1 MRNNGIHF
9 YLCENM
15 LFRFHPLRRLLAPS
29 ITDVRNAASR
39 LILIGVV
46 AAAVLGAALG
56 SSSVFAYDDRVALVI
71 GNDAYPTDPLKNAQN
86 DARAV
91 AKTLSDLGFKVVVKT
106 NADIV
111 TMRSAAVEFTKV
123 LEGAKAAVLYYA
135 GHGIQ
140 YRDKNFMVP
149 IDAKFTSEA
158 EIVYNA
164 VEVGQILESMDD
176 AKVPFKFVIL
186 DACRNNPFSNVFAA
200 TGLAKISKVP
210 PGTIVA
216 YAAAAGAVA
225 LDGDG
230 VNGLYTKHLL
240 ETIRNP
246 EFQAGLMFQRVQ
258 TAVAQESGNKQLPE
272 LYSTPLPRGAFF
284 FAERA
289 SPVQAVSQ
297 AGGSTSN
304 SAVSGDAQAGLDR
317 EFWTSIKDSKNIKDF
332 QAYLESFPSGAF
344 APLVRNRIDGLKQ
357 AQSQIAAAPLSAAS
371 TTVAPVL
378 VAEAPAASPVTKIEV
393 TKPIP
398 IAIPKPE
405 PALAAAPIQV
415 ALTST
420 SVGTNVAASETRG
433 IEARPTPTVTPAA
446 PVPAPTIVPAIVSA
460 VVPTPRPIIVASL
473 SPDQKTSAPLPS
485 AAPKILAGLIEFP
498 DGARYNG
505 EYKED
510 KDKTKILHGPGE
522 YTSTA
527 FRYKGD
533 FKDGK
538 KQGRGVYEWANGD
551 RFDGDFT
558 DDSPNGRGIWIFAS
572 GDKYE
577 GEVKNSSVVG
587 KGVFITKNGDKIDG
601 TFADAKANGRV
612 LYVFANGDKYEGEM
626 LQGRMTG
633 KGIYVSKS
641 GDRTEAN
648 FVDGNAQGKGTYYF
662 SNGDR
667 YEGDIKVGA
676 LTGQG
681 SYFYSNGLRSDGE
694 YVNGVLKGNGAF
706 YFNDGSWFE
715 GQFEDGLRR
724 AKGRVISKDGT
735 KRVAEMVDGV
745 VKIIE

>member
-1 MRNNGIHF
+1 
-9 YLCENM
+9 M
-15 LFRFHPLRRLLAPS
+15 LVRSHPFCRFLTTSIAGARCLSSFSSLSARL
-29 ITDVRNAASR
+29 V
-39 LILIGVV
+39 LIGVSV
-46 AAAVLGAALG
+46 CAALG
-56 SSSVFAYDDRVALVI
+56 ITLGSSTAFAYDDRVALVI

-149 IDAKFTSEA
+149 VDAKFTSEA

-289 SPVQAVSQ
+289 SLTQAASHSGGQ
-297 AGGSTSN
+297 AGGGGN

-357 AQSQIAAAPLSAAS
+357 AQSQVAAAPLSAAS

-378 VAEAPAASPVTKIEV
+378 VAEAPAAPVIIKVEV
-393 TKPIP
+393 AKSAPVP
-398 IAIPKPE
+398 VPKSE
-405 PALAAAPIQV
+405 PVLAAAPVQV
-415 ALTST
+415 ASIGSGML
-420 SVGTNVAASETRG
+420 ASETRG
-433 IEARPTPTVTPAA
+433 IEPRPTPTATPTTAST
-446 PVPAPTIVPAIVSA
+446 PPIVPAPA
-460 VVPTPRPIIVASL
+460 RIIVASL
-473 SPDQKTSAPLPS
+473 SPDQKTPILQGL

-522 YTSTA
+522 YISTA

-558 DDSPNGRGIWIFAS
+558 EDSPDGRGIWIFAS

-587 KGVFITKNGDKIDG
+587 KGVFTTKNGDRIDG
-601 TFADAKANGRV
+601 TFANAKANGRV
-612 LYVFANGDKYEGEM
+612 LYAFANGDKYEGEM

-641 GDRTEAN
+641 GDRTDAN

-676 LTGQG
+676 LTGKG
-681 SYFYSNGLRSDGE
+681 NYFYSNGLRSDGE

-715 GQFEDGLRR
+715 GLFEDGMRR
-724 AKGRVISKDGT
+724 AKGRVIQKDGS
-735 KRVAEMVDGV
+735 KREAEMVDGV

>member
-1 MRNNGIHF
+1 
-9 YLCENM
+9 M
-15 LFRFHPLRRLLAPS
+15 LFLSHKTLRFANKSIALLLTVLPLTAAWFSPS
-29 ITDVRNAASR
+29 AY
-39 LILIGVV
+39 
-46 AAAVLGAALG
+46 
-56 SSSVFAYDDRVALVI
+56 AYDDRVALVI

-149 IDAKFTSEA
+149 VDAKFTSEA

-216 YAAAAGAVA
+216 YAAAAGAIA

-230 VNGLYTKHLL
+230 INGLYTKHLL

-246 EFQAGLMFQRVQ
+246 DFQAGLMFQRVQ

-284 FAERA
+284 FAERGA
-289 SPVQAVSQ
+289 PAVQPVAQSG
-297 AGGSTSN
+297 AGG
-304 SAVSGDAQAGLDR
+304 VSSDTHAGLDR

-344 APLVRNRIDGLKQ
+344 APLVRNRIDSLKQ
-357 AQSQIAAAPLSAAS
+357 AQSQVAAVPLSAAPPN
-371 TTVAPVL
+371 TAPVL
-378 VAEAPAASPVTKIEV
+378 VAEAPARPAAPSSVVAEAAKVEMAQGEPPRAV
-393 TKPIP
+393 P
-398 IAIPKPE
+398 PKVVSRPE
-405 PALAAAPIQV
+405 PIQV
-415 ALTST
+415 ASITP
-420 SVGTNVAASETRG
+420 SESRG
-433 IEARPTPTVTPAA
+433 IEPRGAEVKSAVPPA
-446 PVPAPTIVPAIVSA
+446 PVAATA
-460 VVPTPRPIIVASL
+460 PIIVASL
-473 SPDQKTSAPLPS
+473 SPEQKTALPS
-485 AAPKILAGLIEFP
+485 APVVPKILEGLIEFP
-498 DGARYNG
+498 DGARYSG

-510 KDKTKILHGPGE
+510 KDKTKILHGRGE
-522 YTSTA
+522 YTSST

-538 KQGRGVYEWANGD
+538 KQGRGVYQWANGD
-551 RFDGDFT
+551 RFEGDFT
-558 DDSPNGRGIWIFAS
+558 DDSPNGRGVWVFAS

-577 GEVKNSSVVG
+577 GEVKNSSVIG
-587 KGVFITKNGDKIDG
+587 KGVFSTKNGDRIDG
-601 TFADAKANGRV
+601 TFVDAKANGRV
-612 LYVFANGDKYEGEM
+612 LYAFANGDKYEGDM
-626 LQGRMTG
+626 QQGRMTG
-633 KGIYVSKS
+633 KGIYVSKG

-694 YVNGVLKGNGAF
+694 YVNGVLKGKGAF

-724 AKGRVISKDGT
+724 AKGLVIQKDGT
-735 KRVAEMVDGV
+735 KRAAEMVDGV
-745 VKIIE
+745 VKIVQ

>member
-1 MRNNGIHF
+1 
-9 YLCENM
+9 M
-15 LFRFHPLRRLLAPS
+15 LVRSHPFCRFLTTS
-29 ITDVRNAASR
+29 ITGARCFSSFSSLSAHLV
-39 LILIGVV
+39 LIGVSV
-46 AAAVLGAALG
+46 CAALG
-56 SSSVFAYDDRVALVI
+56 ITLGSSTAFAYDDRVALVI

-149 IDAKFTSEA
+149 VDAKFTSEA

-258 TAVAQESGNKQLPE
+258 TAVAQESANKQLPE

-289 SPVQAVSQ
+289 SLTQAASHSGGQ
-297 AGGSTSN
+297 AGGGGN

-357 AQSQIAAAPLSAAS
+357 AQSQVAAAPLSAAS

-378 VAEAPAASPVTKIEV
+378 VAEAPAAPVIIKVEV
-393 TKPIP
+393 AKSAPVP
-398 IAIPKPE
+398 VPKSE
-405 PALAAAPIQV
+405 PVLAAAPVQV
-415 ALTST
+415 ASIGSGML
-420 SVGTNVAASETRG
+420 ASETRG
-433 IEARPTPTVTPAA
+433 IEPRSTPTPTAA
-446 PVPAPTIVPAIVSA
+446 PTTAFVPAPA
-460 VVPTPRPIIVASL
+460 RIIVASL
-473 SPDQKTSAPLPS
+473 SPDQKTSIPQGP

-522 YTSTA
+522 YISTA

-558 DDSPNGRGIWIFAS
+558 EDSPDGRGIWIFAS

-587 KGVFITKNGDKIDG
+587 KGVFTTKNGDRIDG

-612 LYVFANGDKYEGEM
+612 LYAFANGDKYEGEM

-641 GDRTEAN
+641 GDRTDAN

-676 LTGQG
+676 LTGKG
-681 SYFYSNGLRSDGE
+681 NYFYSNGLRSDGE

-715 GQFEDGLRR
+715 GLFEDGMRR
-724 AKGRVISKDGT
+724 AKGRVIQKDGS
-735 KRVAEMVDGV
+735 KREAEMVDGV